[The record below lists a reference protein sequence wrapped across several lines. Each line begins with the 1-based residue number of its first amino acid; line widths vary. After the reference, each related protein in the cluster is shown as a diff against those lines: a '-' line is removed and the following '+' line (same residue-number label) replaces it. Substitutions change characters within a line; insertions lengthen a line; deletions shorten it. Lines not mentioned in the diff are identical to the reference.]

1 MGCAKAAKLLTT
13 PRKSQAAWYDT
24 RSSLVRWGKRG
35 EAGHGMSDQQQSP
48 HQVDSATALKV
59 RKQPQPGD
67 VLDGTYRLDQQ
78 LGKGGVGVVYR
89 AFHLHLQRPCAIKFM
104 HPQLVSNPELR
115 TRFRREAQSAF
126 QLGHPN
132 IVAITDFRDD
142 PNAWPYLAMELVIGE
157 TLRDRLERGPLSPR
171 LSLRLMIELCDALSA
186 AHRRGVIHR
195 DLKPE
200 NLFLVRVDS
209 PGPDELDTTLK
220 VLDFGLSKLLDGV
233 EITGTG
239 RLLGSPSYMSPE
251 QARGDSHLV
260 DARSD
265 IFAVGVLLYECLIGE
280 KMFNAERLEQK
291 RQQIMAAKL
300 PPLTFGE
307 RGLPL
312 VDAIIT
318 RACSRRPEDRY
329 QTAAALKDALEE
341 AERTL
346 LRQATQVA
354 AQLLVPT
361 IAPAL
366 GLAPSSV
373 SQSSGQRPPPL
384 PAALIGDR
392 TSNASSVGG
401 GELVLDKPATPP
413 RRRSG
418 VAVALAAGAVALSIV
433 GGIGY
438 AVLQRRS
445 ASPVVGTSEPA
456 PGDTTST
463 PVHSVGTGGSTV
475 GTGSQIA
482 GPQPVVVSPVVASP
496 ASTQGTGSSAPV
508 EAPSVTKARPVGADK
523 LPPIRGADE
532 PGEDPAPLVAAVAVG
547 TGSKPAGLVP
557 RGKKGRGGLR
567 PIATAPVPVAAASP
581 GKSGAGLNDSALNVN
596 GVMRRALPAVLR
608 CYPAD
613 ASPPPKISVDLTV
626 QADGRVSEANIDG
639 AEDGAACVLGVI
651 RGLRLPPPTDGDS
664 YGFRYDFVNLRR

>member
-1 MGCAKAAKLLTT
+1 M
-13 PRKSQAAWYDT
+13 
-24 RSSLVRWGKRG
+24 
-35 EAGHGMSDQQQSP
+35 
-48 HQVDSATALKV
+48 DSATALKV

-67 VLDGTYRLDQQ
+67 VLDGTYRLDKQ

-171 LSLRLMIELCDALSA
+171 LSLRLMIELCDALNA

-265 IFAVGVLLYECLIGE
+265 IFAVGVLLYECLFGD

-300 PPLTFGE
+300 PPLPFGE

-312 VDAIIT
+312 VDAIIA

-341 AERTL
+341 AEKTL
-346 LRQATQVA
+346 LRQATGVA
-354 AQLLVPT
+354 AQLLVPA
-361 IAPAL
+361 IVPAL
-366 GLAPSSV
+366 GLAPAPSSA
-373 SQSSGQRPPPL
+373 SAGQRPPPL

-401 GELVLDKPATPP
+401 GELVVEQPSVPPQRKNGAMVALVAGVAGLTILGGLGYTLLSRRPPTSAIGTTDPVAGAGPATPGP
-413 RRRSG
+413 SK
-418 VAVALAAGAVALSIV
+418 
-433 GGIGY
+433 
-438 AVLQRRS
+438 
-445 ASPVVGTSEPA
+445 
-456 PGDTTST
+456 PGPSQ
-463 PVHSVGTGGSTV
+463 PGPGGSADAPA
-475 GTGSQIA
+475 S
-482 GPQPVVVSPVVASP
+482 PQPVVVSPVEPSKSPSMDEGSP
-496 ASTQGTGSSAPV
+496 ARMEG
-508 EAPSVTKARPVGADK
+508 PSVPAGTRPRSTDK
-523 LPPIRGADE
+523 LPPVRPADE
-532 PGEDPAPLVAAVAVG
+532 PSEAAAAPVAVAA
-547 TGSKPAGLVP
+547 TGSKPAAPWP
-557 RGKKGRGGLR
+557 RGKRGRPGTRAIVTG
-567 PIATAPVPVAAASP
+567 PVPAAAASP

-596 GVMRRALPAVLR
+596 GVMRRAIPSVLR

-651 RGLRLPPPTDGDS
+651 RGLRLPAPTDGDS

>member
-1 MGCAKAAKLLTT
+1 
-13 PRKSQAAWYDT
+13 
-24 RSSLVRWGKRG
+24 
-35 EAGHGMSDQQQSP
+35 MSDQQQNP
-48 HQVDSATALKV
+48 PQVDSATALKV

-78 LGKGGVGVVYR
+78 LGRGGVGVVYR

-171 LSLRLMIELCDALSA
+171 LSLRLMIELCDALNA

-200 NLFLVRVDS
+200 NLFLVRVES

-280 KMFNAERLEQK
+280 KMFSAERLEQK

-300 PPLTFGE
+300 PPLPFGE
-307 RGLPL
+307 RGLPF
-312 VDAIIT
+312 VDSIIT

-329 QTAAALKDALEE
+329 QTAVALKDALEE
-341 AERTL
+341 AEKTL
-346 LRQATQVA
+346 LRQAVGVA
-354 AQLLVPT
+354 AQLLVPV

-366 GLAPSSV
+366 GLSPAASSPHPPS
-373 SQSSGQRPPPL
+373 L
-384 PAALIGDR
+384 PAAQIGDR

-401 GELVLDKPATPP
+401 GELVLGKPAAPP
-413 RRRSG
+413 RRKMGSAVALTAG
-418 VAVALAAGAVALSIV
+418 VAVLTMLGGV
-433 GGIGY
+433 GY
-438 AVLQRRS
+438 TVLQRRNPAVVAGPSDPPVAAGPS
-445 ASPVVGTSEPA
+445 APDPSVATS
-456 PGDTTST
+456 
-463 PVHSVGTGGSTV
+463 GGSADPTV
-475 GTGSQIA
+475 APA
-482 GPQPVVVSPVVASP
+482 GPQPVVVSPVASP
-496 ASTQGTGSSAPV
+496 QGQTKDPNPGQDIQAGTPAAPRRA
-508 EAPSVTKARPVGADK
+508 ETEK
-523 LPPIRGADE
+523 LPPIRSADE
-532 PGEDPAPLVAAVAVG
+532 VQEVAPEQAVAAVVS
-547 TGSKPAGLVP
+547 TSSKPPGPAP
-557 RGKKGRGGLR
+557 RWKKGRGGTR
-567 PIATAPVPVAAASP
+567 PIATGPVPAAAASP
-581 GKSGAGLNDSALNVN
+581 GKAGAGLNDSALNVN
-596 GVMRRALPAVLR
+596 GVMRRAMPAVLR
-608 CYPAD
+608 CYPGST
-613 ASPPPKISVDLTV
+613 SPPPKISVDMTV
-626 QADGRVSEANIDG
+626 QADGRVSEADIDG

-651 RGLRLPPPTDGDS
+651 RGLRLPPPSDGDS

>member
-1 MGCAKAAKLLTT
+1 MN
-13 PRKSQAAWYDT
+13 
-24 RSSLVRWGKRG
+24 
-35 EAGHGMSDQQQSP
+35 DQQHSP

-67 VLDGTYRLDQQ
+67 VLDGIYRLDQQ

-104 HPQLVSNPELR
+104 HPQLVSNAELR

-142 PNAWPYLAMELVIGE
+142 PNSWPYLAMELVIGE
-157 TLRDRLERGPLSPR
+157 TLRDRLERGPLPPR
-171 LSLRLMIELCDALSA
+171 LAIRLMIELCDALNA

-200 NLFLVRVDS
+200 NLFLVRVEA

-265 IFAVGVLLYECLIGE
+265 IFAVGVLLYECFVGE
-280 KMFNAERLEQK
+280 KMFSAERLEQK

-300 PPLTFGE
+300 PPFNFASQGV
-307 RGLPL
+307 PL

-318 RACSRRPEDRY
+318 RACSRRPEDRH

-341 AERTL
+341 AERAL
-346 LRQATQVA
+346 LKKSSAVA
-354 AQLLVPT
+354 AQLLVP
-361 IAPAL
+361 AVLPAL
-366 GLAPSSV
+366 GIGAAGAPSP
-373 SQSSGQRPPPL
+373 GRMPPPL
-384 PAALIGDR
+384 PGLAPGDR

-401 GELVLDKPATPP
+401 GELIVERPAALPPRKSSALLVVGSGFAAMMVVIGIGYTMIRRPAPPTVIGDTATPP
-413 RRRSG
+413 QVTSAGAKTESASAVAPTPTEPAAAQAPQAPPPVVVAPGTKTPAEVPVQAGPEVAKSAEPRRSG
-418 VAVALAAGAVALSIV
+418 NL
-433 GGIGY
+433 
-438 AVLQRRS
+438 
-445 ASPVVGTSEPA
+445 
-456 PGDTTST
+456 
-463 PVHSVGTGGSTV
+463 
-475 GTGSQIA
+475 
-482 GPQPVVVSPVVASP
+482 
-496 ASTQGTGSSAPV
+496 
-508 EAPSVTKARPVGADK
+508 DK
-523 LPPIRGADE
+523 LPPIRGPEEVAE
-532 PGEDPAPLVAAVAVG
+532 PSAAAVADTTSA
-547 TGSKPAGLVP
+547 TGSKPAAQVP
-557 RGKKGRGGLR
+557 MFRGKKGRMAMR
-567 PIATAPVPVAAASP
+567 PIATAPPPAAAP
-581 GKSGAGLNDSALNVN
+581 AKSGPGLNDSALNVN
-596 GVMRRALPAVLR
+596 SIMRRAMPAVLR

-613 ASPPPKISVDLTV
+613 SSPPPKISVDLTV
-626 QADGRVSEANIDG
+626 QADGRISEANIDG
-639 AEDGAACVLGVI
+639 AEDGASCVLGVI

>member
-1 MGCAKAAKLLTT
+1 
-13 PRKSQAAWYDT
+13 
-24 RSSLVRWGKRG
+24 
-35 EAGHGMSDQQQSP
+35 MSDQQHSP

-67 VLDGTYRLDQQ
+67 VLDGIYRLDQQ

-142 PNAWPYLAMELVIGE
+142 PNSWPYLAMELVLGE
-157 TLRDRLERGPLSPR
+157 TLRDRLERGPLPPR
-171 LSLRLMIELCDALSA
+171 LAIHLMVELCDALSA

-200 NLFLVRVDS
+200 NLFLVRVEA

-251 QARGDSHLV
+251 QARGDSHMV

-265 IFAVGVLLYECLIGE
+265 IFAVGVLLYECLVGE
-280 KMFNAERLEQK
+280 KMFSAERLEQK
-291 RQQIMAAKL
+291 RQQIMAARL
-300 PPLTFGE
+300 PLFDFASQGI
-307 RGLPL
+307 PL

-318 RACSRRPEDRY
+318 RACSRRPEDRH

-341 AERTL
+341 AERAFL
-346 LRQATQVA
+346 KKSIDVA
-354 AQLLVPT
+354 AQLLVP
-361 IAPAL
+361 AVVPAL
-366 GLAPSSV
+366 GLAGAT
-373 SQSSGQRPPPL
+373 GQAAGKLPPPI
-384 PAALIGDR
+384 PAALFDR
-392 TSNASSVGG
+392 SSNASSVGG
-401 GELVLDKPATPP
+401 GELIVDKPAARPP
-413 RRRSG
+413 RKSHALLLLASG
-418 VAVALAAGAVALSIV
+418 FTAMALVV
-433 GGIGY
+433 GVGY
-438 AVLQRRS
+438 AVLRRS
-445 ASPVVGTSEPA
+445 ASPTVIGASGSPLAAPVPVTSSPPLTKPAEPQPA
-456 PGDTTST
+456 QPA
-463 PVHSVGTGGSTV
+463 
-475 GTGSQIA
+475 IA
-482 GPQPVVVSPVVASP
+482 PQPVVVAP
-496 ASTQGTGSSAPV
+496 A
-508 EAPSVTKARPVGADK
+508 TKAPIEVPGQAPPSDSKPALNRRAGDREK
-523 LPPIRGADE
+523 IPPIRGPEELAE
-532 PGEDPAPLVAAVAVG
+532 PPRAALGAAPPTTASPQPAPTAL
-547 TGSKPAGLVP
+547 
-557 RGKKGRGGLR
+557 RGKRGRLPMR
-567 PIATAPVPVAAASP
+567 PIATAPVPATAP
-581 GKSGAGLNDSALNVN
+581 TKSGPGLNDSALNVN
-596 GVMRRALPAVLR
+596 GIMRKAMPAVLR

-613 ASPPPKISVDLTV
+613 SSPPPKISVDLTV

-651 RGLRLPPPTDGDS
+651 RGLRLPPPSDGDS

>member
-1 MGCAKAAKLLTT
+1 
-13 PRKSQAAWYDT
+13 
-24 RSSLVRWGKRG
+24 
-35 EAGHGMSDQQQSP
+35 MSDQQQNP

-67 VLDGTYRLDQQ
+67 VLDGIYRLDQQ

-142 PNAWPYLAMELVIGE
+142 PNAWPYLAMELVLGE
-157 TLRDRLERGPLSPR
+157 TLRDRLERGPLPPR
-171 LSLRLMIELCDALSA
+171 LAVRLMIELCDALNA

-200 NLFLVRVDS
+200 NLFLVRVES
-209 PGPDELDTTLK
+209 PGPDELDTALK

-251 QARGDSHLV
+251 QARGDSHQV

-265 IFAVGVLLYECLIGE
+265 IFAVGALLYECLFGD

-300 PPLTFGE
+300 PPLPFGE
-307 RGLPL
+307 RGIPL
-312 VDAIIT
+312 VDGIIA

-329 QTAAALKDALEE
+329 QTAVALKDALEE
-341 AERTL
+341 AEKAL
-346 LRQATQVA
+346 LKQASHMVA
-354 AQLLVPT
+354 PLLVSA
-361 IAPAL
+361 IAPTL
-366 GLAPSSV
+366 GAAP
-373 SQSSGQRPPPL
+373 GTDGKPAGLRPPPL
-384 PAALIGDR
+384 PATALGDR

-401 GELVLDKPATPP
+401 GELVLDKPTPPP
-413 RRRSG
+413 RRKSG
-418 VAVALAAGAVALSIV
+418 VLVAVAAGAATLVVLS
-433 GGIGY
+433 GLGY
-438 AVLQRRS
+438 SVLQRR
-445 ASPVVGTSEPA
+445 AKDPALGTGPVQTVDS
-456 PGDTTST
+456 TTST
-463 PVHSVGTGGSTV
+463 QTGGVALTGSGSTGSGTGNVPAKSPPD
-475 GTGSQIA
+475 
-482 GPQPVVVSPVVASP
+482 PQPVIVDPVVPVASP
-496 ASTQGTGSSAPV
+496 AKDETK
-508 EAPSVTKARPVGADK
+508 APSVVAVARVGVPDK
-523 LPPIRGADE
+523 LPPIRGPEDLPE
-532 PGEDPAPLVAAVAVG
+532 PALPVVAMAP
-547 TGSKPAGLVP
+547 PAGKPVLVPWP
-557 RGKKGRGGLR
+557 RGKKGKPGMR
-567 PIATAPVPVAAASP
+567 PIAVGQPPVTAANP
-581 GKSGAGLNDSALNVN
+581 GKPGAGLNDSAINVN
-596 GVMRRALPAVLR
+596 GVMRKAMPAVLR

-626 QADGRVSEANIDG
+626 QSDGRVSEANIDG
-639 AEDGAACVLGVI
+639 AEDGASCVLGVI

>member
-1 MGCAKAAKLLTT
+1 
-13 PRKSQAAWYDT
+13 
-24 RSSLVRWGKRG
+24 
-35 EAGHGMSDQQQSP
+35 MSDQQHSP

-67 VLDGTYRLDQQ
+67 VLDGIYRLDQQ

-142 PNAWPYLAMELVIGE
+142 PNSWPYLAMELVLGE
-157 TLRDRLERGPLSPR
+157 TLRDRLERGPLPPR
-171 LSLRLMIELCDALSA
+171 LAIHLMIELCDALSA

-200 NLFLVRVDS
+200 NLFLVRVES

-251 QARGDSHLV
+251 QARGDSHMV

-265 IFAVGVLLYECLIGE
+265 IFAVGALLYECLIGE
-280 KMFNAERLEQK
+280 KMFSAERLEQK

-300 PPLTFGE
+300 PPFNFASQGV
-307 RGLPL
+307 PL

-318 RACSRRPEDRY
+318 RACSRRPEDRH

-341 AERTL
+341 AERAL
-346 LRQATQVA
+346 LRKATDVA
-354 AQLLVPT
+354 AQLLVPAVLPALGLSAPVA
-361 IAPAL
+361 APAL
-366 GLAPSSV
+366 G
-373 SQSSGQRPPPL
+373 
-384 PAALIGDR
+384 DR
-392 TSNASSVGG
+392 ASNASSVGG
-401 GELVLDKPATPP
+401 GELILDKPTSLPP
-413 RRRSG
+413 RKSSALLVVGSG
-418 VAVALAAGAVALSIV
+418 LTAMLLVVAVGYTMIRRPPAPAVIGVTGPQGGVVPTGQPGATTPATAPVPS
-433 GGIGY
+433 GP
-438 AVLQRRS
+438 Q
-445 ASPVVGTSEPA
+445 ASPPPNAPA
-456 PGDTTST
+456 
-463 PVHSVGTGGSTV
+463 
-475 GTGSQIA
+475 
-482 GPQPVVVSPVVASP
+482 PVVV
-496 ASTQGTGSSAPV
+496 APT
-508 EAPSVTKARPVGADK
+508 TKAAVEGPVPGSPPEGKPAEPRRAGSLDK
-523 LPPIRGADE
+523 LPPIRGPEELAD
-532 PGEDPAPLVAAVAVG
+532 PPAQAVADAAPV
-547 TGSKPAGLVP
+547 TVSKPGPPPPVL
-557 RGKKGRGGLR
+557 RGKKGRMPMR
-567 PIATAPVPVAAASP
+567 PIATAPPPAATPS
-581 GKSGAGLNDSALNVN
+581 KSGPGLNDSALNVN
-596 GVMRRALPAVLR
+596 SIMRRAMPSVLR

-613 ASPPPKISVDLTV
+613 SSPPPKISVDLTV
-626 QADGRVSEANIDG
+626 QADGRISEANIDG

-651 RGLRLPPPTDGDS
+651 RALRLPPPTDGDS

>member
-1 MGCAKAAKLLTT
+1 
-13 PRKSQAAWYDT
+13 
-24 RSSLVRWGKRG
+24 
-35 EAGHGMSDQQQSP
+35 MSDQQQNP

-67 VLDGTYRLDQQ
+67 VLDGIYRLDQQ

-142 PNAWPYLAMELVIGE
+142 PNAWPYLAMELVLGE
-157 TLRDRLERGPLSPR
+157 TLRDRLERGPLPPR
-171 LSLRLMIELCDALSA
+171 LAVRLMIELCDALNA

-200 NLFLVRVDS
+200 NLFLVRVES
-209 PGPDELDTTLK
+209 PGPDELDTALK

-251 QARGDSHLV
+251 QARGDSHQV

-265 IFAVGVLLYECLIGE
+265 IFAVGALLYECLFGD

-300 PPLTFGE
+300 PPLLFGE
-307 RGLPL
+307 RGIPL
-312 VDAIIT
+312 VDGIIA

-329 QTAAALKDALEE
+329 QTAVALKDALEE
-341 AERTL
+341 AEKAL
-346 LRQATQVA
+346 LKQASHMVA
-354 AQLLVPT
+354 PLLVSA
-361 IAPAL
+361 IAPSL
-366 GLAPSSV
+366 GTATGAASKSA
-373 SQSSGQRPPPL
+373 GQRPPPP
-384 PAALIGDR
+384 PAAALGDR

-401 GELVLDKPATPP
+401 GELVVDKPAPAP

-418 VAVALAAGAVALSIV
+418 VLVAVAAGAATLVVLAGL
-433 GGIGY
+433 GY
-438 AVLQRRS
+438 SVLQRR
-445 ASPVVGTSEPA
+445 AKDPALATGPVQA
-456 PGDTTST
+456 GDGTTST
-463 PVHSVGTGGSTV
+463 QVAGVGQTGSGSTGSGSTGSSVGNVPAKPTEGPQPMPV
-475 GTGSQIA
+475 IVDPVA
-482 GPQPVVVSPVVASP
+482 NGPQPVKEEIKAPAVA
-496 ASTQGTGSSAPV
+496 T
-508 EAPSVTKARPVGADK
+508 ARVGVPDK
-523 LPPIRGADE
+523 LPPIRGPEELPE
-532 PGEDPAPLVAAVAVG
+532 PALPVVAMAPTAG
-547 TGSKPAGLVP
+547 KPAVIPWP
-557 RGKKGRGGLR
+557 RGKKGKPGMR
-567 PIATAPVPVAAASP
+567 PIAVGQPPVAAASP
-581 GKSGAGLNDSALNVN
+581 GKPGAGLNDSAINVN
-596 GVMRRALPAVLR
+596 GVMRKAMPAVLR

-626 QADGRVSEANIDG
+626 QSDGRVSEANIDG